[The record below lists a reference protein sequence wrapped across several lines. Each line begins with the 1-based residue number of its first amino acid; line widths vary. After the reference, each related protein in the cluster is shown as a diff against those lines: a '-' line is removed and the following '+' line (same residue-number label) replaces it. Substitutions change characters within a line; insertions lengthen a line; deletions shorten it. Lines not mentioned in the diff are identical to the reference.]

1 VPLLPWATL
10 DDLPADRPALPGG
23 DEEWSHYLAAASD
36 VLYALT
42 GRRYAGLRE
51 RAVELYAP
59 CRCGGRLIGPVV
71 PGAWLEYALTGGAGP
86 LGSYAYDPY
95 SLPFGVW
102 GSCRPHTVR
111 LPNRDARELLAVR
124 DAAGAPLDL
133 TRYRID
139 RGGYLARVP
148 GIAAADAPLP
158 GCRRP
163 LHLRYRF
170 GRPPGDAGIVHAVQL
185 ALALGQA
192 RLDPDSSPLPGTV
205 TQIVRQGVT
214 FTQQA
219 ASVVIEAGSTGLTPV
234 DLWVASV
241 NPGRAKRPARSWSP
255 DTDAPYR
262 PLSIEEVPV
271 P

>member
-1 VPLLPWATL
+1 VPLTPWATL
-10 DDLPADRPALPGG
+10 GDLPADRPALPGG
-23 DEEWSHYLAAASD
+23 DEEWQQLLAAASD

-59 CRCGGRLIGPVV
+59 GRCGGRLPGPV
-71 PGAWLEYALTGGAGP
+71 PGAWLAYSLGGSDALAGD
-86 LGSYAYDPY
+86 GVYDPY
-95 SLPFGVW
+95 SLPLGVW
-102 GSCRPHTVR
+102 GHCRPHTVR
-111 LPNRDARELLAVR
+111 LPNRDAVALLAVA
-124 DAAGAPLDL
+124 DAAGASLDV
-133 TRYRID
+133 TRYRIE

-148 GIAAADAPLP
+148 GMTYEDAPLP

-163 LHLRYRF
+163 LRLRYQF
-170 GRPPGDAGIVHAVQL
+170 GRAPSDGGIAQVVQL
-185 ALALGQA
+185 TVALGQA
-192 RLDPDSSPLPGTV
+192 RLDPDSSPLPGLV

-219 ASVVIEAGSTGLTPV
+219 ASVLIEKGQTGLAGV

-241 NPGRAKRPARSWSP
+241 NPGRIRRPSRSWSP

-262 PLSIEEVPV
+262 ALEPEEVP
-271 P
+271 

>member
-1 VPLLPWATL
+1 VPLIPWATV
-10 DDLPADRPALPGG
+10 DELPAERPTLPGG
-23 DEEWSHYLAAASD
+23 DEEWSQLLAASSE

-51 RAVELYAP
+51 RAVELRAP
-59 CRCGGRLIGPVV
+59 CRCGGRLTGGVPV
-71 PGAWLEYALTGGAGP
+71 AWLEYSLGGGSA
-86 LGSYAYDPY
+86 LGSFAYDPY
-95 SLPFGVW
+95 SLPLAAW
-102 GSCRPHTVR
+102 GACRPHTVR
-111 LPNRDARELLAVR
+111 LPNRDAVELLAVV
-124 DAAGAPLDL
+124 DAEGGPFDVS
-133 TRYRID
+133 RYLIE

-148 GIAAADAPLP
+148 GTTVEEAPLP

-163 LHLRYRF
+163 LRLRYRF
-170 GRPPGDAGIVHAVQL
+170 GKAPGDAAVGSVVQL

-214 FTQQA
+214 FTQQT
-219 ASVVIEAGSTGLTPV
+219 ASQMIELGQTGLTPV
-234 DLWVASV
+234 DLWVASA
-241 NPGRAKRPARSWSP
+241 NPGRTRRPPRSWSP

-262 PLSIEEVPV
+262 PLPIEEVPL